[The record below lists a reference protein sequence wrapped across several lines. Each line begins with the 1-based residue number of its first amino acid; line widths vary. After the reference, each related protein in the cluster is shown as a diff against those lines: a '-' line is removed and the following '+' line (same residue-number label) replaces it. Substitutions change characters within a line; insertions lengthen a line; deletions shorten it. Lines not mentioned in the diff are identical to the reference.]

1 LCRPWPWLAAGG
13 AAGAASLLTRAAPR
27 SRRFLR
33 QRVGR
38 EKQGVFCELDAEVGA
53 ALTRRLLARV
63 MSQRQQRSASLPRSD

>member
-1 LCRPWPWLAAGG
+1 
-13 AAGAASLLTRAAPR
+13 
-27 SRRFLR
+27 
-33 QRVGR
+33 VGR